1 MSPLDI
7 TEAAD
12 DTTREASRGFQVF
25 VHGQTGPCASFSGL
39 SVEISFCC
47 QDLQQ
52 PTTGA
57 GAGGTCSS
65 PQLGMGLGMLSPMAR
80 GCARE
85 SSSLAPPIV
94 PRAGSCGSFHCWSR
108 LCPIPAHES
117 EWLKNQCQVSFGGS
131 VFNLPSGLH

>member
-57 GAGGTCSS
+57 GAGDAFTHG
-65 PQLGMGLGMLSPMAR
+65 QG
-80 GCARE
+80 
-85 SSSLAPPIV
+85 
-94 PRAGSCGSFHCWSR
+94 
-108 LCPIPAHES
+108 LCPGIFQLSTPHCPQSWEL
-117 EWLKNQCQVSFGGS
+117 W
-131 VFNLPSGLH
+131 VFPLLVTALPYPCT